1 MNSNFEYTAN
11 LQYRVKSLST
21 QVEAFKSGEKYKA
34 LRAAFKTQLDG
45 KAREIRGLKVE
56 LASAR
61 AETSVMRRNW
71 EQVFEDIEK
80 EHAKELSKKGRELK
94 AMEERALRAERQR
107 DECKDKNRDLLS
119 ELYRV
124 KTELFEEQGKNLK
137 LTAQVN
143 RDFENSSV
151 PSSLSPNHK
160 KIPNSREKT
169 GRTPGGQRGHEGHT
183 RKKQTP
189 TVRIPIPAPAEYEDN
204 PLFKPTGNIVS
215 KQVVNVKVSLEV
227 TEYFTPEFRNT
238 KTGQRVHAEF
248 PEGMNEEVNYGGS
261 VKALAFLLNNYC
273 NVSIDKTRGLLSEL
287 TGGALEISKGMI
299 NGLCEEFSVKT
310 EDERKKSWEELLTS
324 PSMHTDG
331 TGVRVN
337 GKNMNV
343 LVCVSGDNVLFFA
356 REHKGHEGVKGTPV
370 EKCVNVLIH
379 DHDITFYSYGGGHQE
394 CLVHILRYLK
404 DSIANEPG
412 LTWNKMMHSLL
423 REMIH
428 CWKDLGRKAA
438 SDAEK
443 EDDAPKPKVVPDTE
457 KAEEFENRYNEILKI
472 AEREYEY
479 EPPTAYY
486 KDGYNLYKRL
496 GEFSESC
503 LLFLHNAAVTP
514 DNNLSERLLRKIKR
528 KMRQIISWRSF
539 KNLSFFCDCMGVIES
554 LRARDENLYDTVTKA
569 FI

>member
-1 MNSNFEYTAN
+1 MDSNFEYTAN
-11 LQYRVKSLST
+11 LQYRVKSLSA
-21 QVEAFKSGEKYKA
+21 QVEALKSGEKYEA
-34 LRAAFKTQLDG
+34 LKAAFKTQLAG
-45 KAREIRGLKVE
+45 KDREIRRLKVE
-56 LASAR
+56 LASAH
-61 AETSVMRRNW
+61 AQTSDMRRNW

-80 EHAKELSKKGRELK
+80 EHAKELRKKDRELK

-107 DECKDKNRDLLS
+107 DEGKDKNRDLLS
-119 ELYRV
+119 ELYLV
-124 KTELFEEQGKNLK
+124 KTGLEEEQGKNLK

-143 RDFENSSV
+143 RDFENSSL
-151 PSSLSPNHK
+151 PSSLNPNHK

-169 GRTPGGQRGHEGHT
+169 GRTPGGQHGHEGHT
-183 RKKQTP
+183 RKKQSP
-189 TVRIPIPAPAEYEDN
+189 TVRIPIPAPAEYADN
-204 PLFKPTGNIVS
+204 PLFGPTGKIIS
-215 KQVVNVKVSLEV
+215 KQVVNVKVSLDV
-227 TEYFTPEFRNT
+227 TEYFTPEFRNI
-238 KTGQRVHAEF
+238 KTGQRVHAAF
-248 PEGMNEEVNYGGS
+248 PEGVNEEVNYGGS
-261 VKALAFLLNNYC
+261 VKSLAFLLNNYC

-287 TGGALEISKGMI
+287 TDGALEISKGMV
-299 NGLCEEFSVKT
+299 NGLCKEFASKT
-310 EDERKKSWEELLTS
+310 EGERRKAWNALLTS

-343 LVCVSGDNVLFFA
+343 LVCASGDDVLFFA

-370 EKCVNVLIH
+370 EKCVNILIH

-428 CWKDLGRKAA
+428 YWKDLHRKAV

-443 EDDAPKPKVVPDTE
+443 TDDPEKRKAVPDAE
-457 KAEEFENRYNEILKI
+457 KVKELEKRYNEILEI
-472 AEREYEY
+472 AKREYEY
-479 EPPTAYY
+479 EPPTEYY

-496 GEFSESC
+496 GEFRESC

-514 DNNLSERLLRKIKR
+514 DNNAAERLLRKIKR

-539 KNLSFFCDCMGVIES
+539 ESLNFFCDCMGVIES
-554 LRARDENLYDTVTKA
+554 LRARGENIYDTVTKA
-569 FI
+569 FV